1 MDRATKHR
9 LEKLEARV
17 NSKTPVLNIKVV
29 FVDPPKWV
37 EDDDETRKQRE
48 RTNDQPDHA
57 RNANG
62 RA

>member
-1 MDRATKHR
+1 MDKAIKRR
-9 LEKLEARV
+9 LEELEARV
-17 NSKTPVLNIKVV
+17 NSKAPVLNIKVV

-57 RNANG
+57 RNI
-62 RA
+62 